1 MVTNSYQATL
11 LQWLLIVITTLS
23 NSSPFWS
30 LYGILSP
37 HWVTPPLFIVIW
49 YLSFN
54 HLVNV
59 VIRLC
64 CINTVTFMSTFY
76 AVYVIHLTNH
86 VKRNIL
92 SIFHHSWYLQVF
104 PWYII
109 RLNIRS
115 VRFYWWI
122 SVLVYD
128 CWLVNSIPWI
138 FQICWY
144 LLYKS
149 RCYCCRKNMVIKNK
163 NDLETKM

>member
-1 MVTNSYQATL
+1 
-11 LQWLLIVITTLS
+11 
-23 NSSPFWS
+23 
-30 LYGILSP
+30 
-37 HWVTPPLFIVIW
+37 
-49 YLSFN
+49 
-54 HLVNV
+54 VNV

-149 RCYCCRKNMVIKNK
+149 RCYCDMNVTVLIQQRRMTTFTKWLKLRYQITIKRGGVTQCGDKIPYNDQKGEELLNVVITISSHCKRVAW
-163 NDLETKM
+163 